1 MKQVMA
7 CISFLLLGAIGAEA
21 QTKGKAVAKKGQVTN
36 GNSVTKKSQGKNN
49 LNNSFKATTGNTT
62 VLTSSGTYNAYG
74 SSDAAAGRLQIADPV
89 IKSLNVRAY
98 SRTVPEVEGS
108 GIIGMPRLAYGVA
121 NGHILFRSTD
131 APTSGTS
138 TGSGSVGTGTN
149 VGPVGTAG
157 HAIGVNGKNPY
168 AGPGIYGLPL
178 TDENF
183 TRATTEGARP
193 KGIRRKE

>member
-1 MKQVMA
+1 MKHVIVG
-7 CISFLLLGAIGAEA
+7 ISFLLIGALGADA
-21 QTKGKAVAKKGQVTN
+21 QTKGKAGAKKAQVTRSAPVAKKAP
-36 GNSVTKKSQGKNN
+36 GKRN
-49 LNNSFKATTGNTT
+49 LNNNNHSTPGSPTILNN
-62 VLTSSGTYNAYG
+62 VGTYNAFG
-74 SSDAAAGRLQIADPV
+74 RSTSAAGRLQIADPT
-89 IKSLNVRAY
+89 IRTLNERAN
-98 SRTVPEVEGS
+98 SRTAPEVEGS
-108 GIIGMPRLAYGVA
+108 GIIGMPKLAYGVA

-138 TGSGSVGTGTN
+138 MGSGSVGTGTN

-183 TRATTEGARP
+183 TRASTEGARP
-193 KGIRRKE
+193 KGIRRKN